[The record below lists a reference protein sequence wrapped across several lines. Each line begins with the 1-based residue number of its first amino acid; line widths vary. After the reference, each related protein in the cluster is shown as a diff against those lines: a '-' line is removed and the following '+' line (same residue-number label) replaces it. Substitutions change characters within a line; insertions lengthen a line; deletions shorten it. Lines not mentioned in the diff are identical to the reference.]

1 MQTSELPPPAEHA
14 KKLARVLRKNMTPAE
29 LKLWGHI
36 RKKQLNVRFR
46 RQHPIGKYVVD
57 FISLHNGFV
66 IEVDGGQH
74 FEQEQV
80 KKDKKRSKY
89 LQQVGL
95 TIVKYNNY
103 EVMTNI
109 DGVIEDLY
117 YRLEEKI
124 VK

>member
-1 MQTSELPPPAEHA
+1 
-14 KKLARVLRKNMTPAE
+14 
-29 LKLWGHI
+29 
-36 RKKQLNVRFR
+36 
-46 RQHPIGKYVVD
+46 
-57 FISLHNGFV
+57 
-66 IEVDGGQH
+66 
-74 FEQEQV
+74 V

-117 YRLEEKI
+117 YRIEKKI